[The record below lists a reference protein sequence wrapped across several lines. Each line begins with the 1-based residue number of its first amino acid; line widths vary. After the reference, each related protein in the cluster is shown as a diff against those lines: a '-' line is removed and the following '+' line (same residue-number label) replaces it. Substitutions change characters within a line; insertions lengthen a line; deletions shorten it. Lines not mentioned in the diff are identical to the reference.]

1 MPLCFN
7 TSCKLQVHTGI
18 LICLLA
24 SFANTNVG
32 NVVYLLFL
40 DLSSYLITSG
50 DLEILKGA
58 LRNLIY
64 FDLFVKRI
72 ATINLFIL
80 LKMVSSWWCII
91 NPFYAEESTDM
102 SNAFICVRVSKQS
115 WYPRLWCLLSPSG
128 VLDLLCQV
136 TQRNPR
142 CVDLAS

>member
-1 MPLCFN
+1 MPLCFI

-24 SFANTNVG
+24 SFINTNVG
-32 NVVYLLFL
+32 NVIHLLFL
-40 DLSSYLITSG
+40 DLSSYLITSE
-50 DLEILKGA
+50 DLEILKCA

-80 LKMVSSWWCII
+80 LKTVSSRWCII
-91 NPFYAEESTDM
+91 DPFCAEESTDM
-102 SNAFICVRVSKQS
+102 SNAFIYVRVGKQS
-115 WYPRLWCLLSPSG
+115 WYPWLWCLLSPSG
-128 VLDLLCQV
+128 VLDLSCSL